1 MIKLNGN
8 WMSGYAFDIHTL
20 SSFYEGDDG
29 YGRKIY
35 ATERTTMGEAV
46 YKLKYIN
53 DKCQVFNI
61 INLLQKNQDFLSF
74 IQDVDV
80 IIPVPPTKKRDFQPV
95 VEIAKQIAIKFQKSF
110 LGNALSSTN
119 TRQMK
124 NVPTEEKYETISDK
138 IVIDFSKLNKS
149 LHYLIFDD
157 LYDSGTT
164 LKVYVDKFVKKGYD
178 KISVF
183 TLTKTRRP
191 D

>member
-1 MIKLNGN
+1 MIELNGN

-20 SSFYEGDDG
+20 YSIYEGCDE
-29 YGRKIY
+29 YGHPNYETK
-35 ATERTTMGEAV
+35 RTLMGEAV
-46 YKLKYIN
+46 YKLKYRN

-95 VEIAKQIAIKFQKSF
+95 VEIAKQMAIKFKISF
-110 LGNALSSTN
+110 WENVLFSMN
-119 TRQMK
+119 TQQMK

>member
-1 MIKLNGN
+1 MIELNGN

-20 SSFYEGDDG
+20 YSIYEGCDE
-29 YGRKIY
+29 YGHPNYETK
-35 ATERTTMGEAV
+35 RTLMGEAV
-46 YKLKYIN
+46 YKLKYRN
-53 DKCQVFNI
+53 DKGQVFNI
-61 INLLQKNQDFLSF
+61 INLLQSNHDFLSF
-74 IQDVDV
+74 IQDINV

-95 VEIAKQIAIKFQKSF
+95 VEIAKQIAIKFQRSF
-110 LGNALSSTN
+110 LENVLFSMN

-124 NVPTEEKYETISDK
+124 NVPTEEKYKTISDN

-164 LKVYVDKFVKKGYD
+164 LKAYVDKFVQNGYD
-178 KISVF
+178 KVSVF
-183 TLTKTRRP
+183 ALTKTRNP